1 MNPGLKQ
8 HKNKFVLLMDSRSET
23 YQRRVIKE
31 LFGADPR
38 AALEYKI
45 SYEKSFLLMDGTKSA
60 CYLGCGDYE
69 NKR

>member
-1 MNPGLKQ
+1 
-8 HKNKFVLLMDSRSET
+8 MDSRSET

-60 CYLGCGDYE
+60 CYPGCGDYE
-69 NKR
+69 NRR